1 MIRVLTVA
9 LFVSTLSGCASFTS
23 MMMNRDD
30 DDNFSRNSNLP
41 QKGVPVTVK
50 VPTHLKVRI
59 EEEYYITKDGVQLF
73 PEKPIRSV
81 VTGLDYEGKVFM
93 VDLKRPAVGTIQT
106 DIQIDP
112 NSQYFKAIKGK
123 VVDNTIREITD
134 ILGQFNVQFAE
145 KSSGGLE
152 KVDLNTDYRTVAYG
166 RFDINAV
173 DFEQQLDQFF
183 DTHINN
189 CNNCQNCNN

>member
-1 MIRVLTVA
+1 MTRLLCLVTA
-9 LFVSTLSGCASFTS
+9 LILFSGCSSFTS
-23 MMMNRDD
+23 MVMNRDD
-30 DDNFSRNSNLP
+30 HDNFRRNSNVP
-41 QKGVPVTVK
+41 QKGVPITVN

-59 EEEYYITKDGVQLF
+59 EEEYYITKSGKHLY

-81 VTGLDYEGKVFM
+81 ETGLDYEEKIFM

-112 NSQYFKAIKGK
+112 KTQYFQAIKGK

-134 ILGQFNVQFAE
+134 ILGQFNIQFATPT
-145 KSSGGLE
+145 KGN
-152 KVDLNTDYRTVAYG
+152 VDTTSLNSDFRTVAYA
-166 RFDINAV
+166 RFDINSP
-173 DFEQQLDQFF
+173 DFELQLDQFL

-189 CNNCQNCNN
+189 CNNCQNCN